1 MISFFIISNEKY
13 NSNENPQLK
22 INSINAK
29 YIIKCNKIQLRKK
42 EN

>member
-1 MISFFIISNEKY
+1 MISNEKY
-13 NSNENPQLK
+13 ISNENPYLK
-22 INSINAK
+22 RNPIKAK